1 MKKETTIAGLVATAL
16 TCLMALVPTTLSAQR
31 LTPQCKTCGKAI
43 SDCKY
48 KGRHPSGATQHNSSA
63 TASSATGRL
72 HAPSAPSPRT
82 TKERT
87 IGDLLYFPYGCLTSD
102 VNSKEKAQQ
111 ALTSLYG
118 RCETINGFYKG
129 LHYDNTSFFYTYKG
143 TPIGVAYIDWSE
155 NRTFY
160 GFYLNS
166 KAEADKFYATMVK
179 DLKAAGIPL
188 TYDKVYGGVSNRK
201 HPVSI
206 FKWVYVDKPKKVT
219 SNDLG
224 GNINL
229 PKNVGQYVVEVGV
242 YKRNK

>member
-1 MKKETTIAGLVATAL
+1 MMKKETTVAGLVATAL

-31 LTPQCKTCGKAI
+31 LTPHCKTCGKAI

-63 TASSATGRL
+63 T
-72 HAPSAPSPRT
+72 PSAPSPRT
-82 TKERT
+82 TKART

-111 ALTSLYG
+111 ALTRLYG
-118 RCETINGFYKG
+118 RCETINGFYNG
-129 LHYDNTSFFYTYKG
+129 LHHDNTSFFYTYKG

-160 GFYLNS
+160 DFYLNS

-206 FKWVYVDKPKKVT
+206 FKWVYVDKPKKIT

>member
-1 MKKETTIAGLVATAL
+1 MMKKETTVAGLVATAL
-16 TCLMALVPTTLSAQR
+16 ICLMALVPTTMSAQR
-31 LTPQCKTCGKAI
+31 LTPHCKTCGKAI
-43 SDCKY
+43 NDCKY
-48 KGRHPSGATQHNSSA
+48 KGRHPSVATQRNSSA
-63 TASSATGRL
+63 
-72 HAPSAPSPRT
+72 APSAPSPRT
-82 TKERT
+82 TKART

-111 ALTSLYG
+111 ALTRLYG
-118 RCETINGFYKG
+118 RCETINGFYNG
-129 LHYDNTSFFYTYKG
+129 LHHDNTSFFYTYKG
-143 TPIGVAYIDWSE
+143 TPIGVAYIDWLE

-160 GFYLNS
+160 DFYLNS

-206 FKWVYVDKPKKVT
+206 FKWVYVDKPKKIT

-229 PKNVGQYVVEVGV
+229 PKNVGQYVIEVGV

>member
-1 MKKETTIAGLVATAL
+1 MMKKETTVAGLVATAL
-16 TCLMALVPTTLSAQR
+16 TCLMALVPTTMSAQR
-31 LTPQCKTCGKAI
+31 LTPHCKTCGKAI

-48 KGRHPSGATQHNSSA
+48 KGCHPCVATQHNSSA
-63 TASSATGRL
+63 
-72 HAPSAPSPRT
+72 APSAPSPRT
-82 TKERT
+82 TKART

-111 ALTSLYG
+111 ALTRLYG
-118 RCETINGFYKG
+118 RCETINGFYNG
-129 LHYDNTSFFYTYKG
+129 LHHDNTSFFYTYKG
-143 TPIGVAYIDWSE
+143 TPIGVAYIDWLE

-160 GFYLNS
+160 DFYLNS

-206 FKWVYVDKPKKVT
+206 FKWVYVDKPKKIT

-229 PKNVGQYVVEVGV
+229 PKNVGQYVIEVGV

>member
-31 LTPQCKTCGKAI
+31 LTPHCKTCGKAI

-48 KGRHPSGATQHNSSA
+48 KGRHPCVATQHNSS
-63 TASSATGRL
+63 TAV
-72 HAPSAPSPRT
+72 PSAPSPRT
-82 TKERT
+82 TKART

-102 VNSKEKAQQ
+102 VNSEEKAQQ

>member
-1 MKKETTIAGLVATAL
+1 MMKKETTVAGLVATAL

-31 LTPQCKTCGKAI
+31 LTPHCKTCGKAI

-48 KGRHPSGATQHNSSA
+48 KGRHTCVATQRNSSA
-63 TASSATGRL
+63 
-72 HAPSAPSPRT
+72 APSAPSPRT
-82 TKERT
+82 TKART

-111 ALTSLYG
+111 ALTRLYG
-118 RCETINGFYKG
+118 RCETINGFYNG
-129 LHYDNTSFFYTYKG
+129 LHHDNTSFFYTYKG
-143 TPIGVAYIDWSE
+143 TPIGVAYIDWLE

-160 GFYLNS
+160 DFYLNS

-206 FKWVYVDKPKKVT
+206 FKWVYVDKPKKIT

-229 PKNVGQYVVEVGV
+229 PKNVGQYVIEVGV

>member
-1 MKKETTIAGLVATAL
+1 MMKKETTVAGLVATAL
-16 TCLMALVPTTLSAQR
+16 TCLMALVPTTMSAQR
-31 LTPQCKTCGKAI
+31 LTPHCKTCGKAI

-48 KGRHPSGATQHNSSA
+48 KGRHPSVATQHNSSA
-63 TASSATGRL
+63 
-72 HAPSAPSPRT
+72 APSAPSPRT
-82 TKERT
+82 TKART

-102 VNSKEKAQQ
+102 VNSNEKAQQ
-111 ALTSLYG
+111 ALTRLYG
-118 RCETINGFYKG
+118 RCETINGFYNG
-129 LHYDNTSFFYTYKG
+129 LHHDNTSFFYTYKG
-143 TPIGVAYIDWSE
+143 TPIGVAYIDWLE

-160 GFYLNS
+160 DFYLNS

-206 FKWVYVDKPKKVT
+206 FKWVYVDKPKKIT

-229 PKNVGQYVVEVGV
+229 PKNVGQYVIEVGV

>member
-1 MKKETTIAGLVATAL
+1 MMKKETTVAGLVATAL
-16 TCLMALVPTTLSAQR
+16 TCLMALVPTTMSAQR
-31 LTPQCKTCGKAI
+31 LTPHCKTCGKAI

-48 KGRHPSGATQHNSSA
+48 KGRHPSVATQQNSSA
-63 TASSATGRL
+63 
-72 HAPSAPSPRT
+72 APSAPSPRT
-82 TKERT
+82 TKART

-111 ALTSLYG
+111 ALTRLYG
-118 RCETINGFYKG
+118 RCETINGFYNG
-129 LHYDNTSFFYTYKG
+129 LHHDNTSFFYTYKG
-143 TPIGVAYIDWSE
+143 TPIGVAYIDWLE

-160 GFYLNS
+160 DFYLNS

-206 FKWVYVDKPKKVT
+206 FKWVYVDKPKKIT

-229 PKNVGQYVVEVGV
+229 PKNVGQYVIEVGV